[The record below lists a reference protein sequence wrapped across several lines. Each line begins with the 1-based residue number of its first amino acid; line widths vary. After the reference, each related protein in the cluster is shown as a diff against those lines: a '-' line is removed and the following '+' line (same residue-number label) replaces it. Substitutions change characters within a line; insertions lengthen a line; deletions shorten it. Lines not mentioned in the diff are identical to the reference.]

1 MRERLRVS
9 AFLASRSLLR
19 GGRGGVLLN
28 CAIIALV
35 FTNMILLPSIIS
47 GSVDLFISQ
56 VRDYQT
62 SEILIEPRGDERF
75 IEDVDTLV
83 ARVNRVPGVARAS
96 ARYSLGAS
104 LTRKSKSLS
113 LPVTA
118 FRPRDEMEVTRIHER
133 MSEGEFLGSGDLG
146 LIMMGR
152 FVAGN
157 EDERLDFFDS
167 LGGARVGDSVEV
179 AYSNGVVRTYRI
191 KGIFTTKS
199 YQADYTAFV
208 TWDEM
213 ESVLGETQTQAT
225 EVLVQIDGT
234 VPVDDVKQNLL
245 TYGVQ
250 EKVKTW
256 QEAMTL
262 AVEQSI
268 ESFSI
273 INTIAAL
280 VSLVIAVV
288 VIGIVVTIKAM
299 NQRRQ
304 IGILKAIG
312 IRWDIIVGSYVFQ
325 VLAIATAGI
334 ILGVIATQALMAY
347 FSVYPIEFPDGDV
360 VPRAEA
366 VTMAVHAA
374 WLFAASAAAG
384 FFPAWRI
391 ARENIL
397 DAMRR

>member
-1 MRERLRVS
+1 MRERIRVS

-96 ARYSLGAS
+96 ARYSLGAT

-191 KGIFTTKS
+191 
-199 YQADYTAFV
+199 
-208 TWDEM
+208 
-213 ESVLGETQTQAT
+213 
-225 EVLVQIDGT
+225 
-234 VPVDDVKQNLL
+234 
-245 TYGVQ
+245 
-250 EKVKTW
+250 
-256 QEAMTL
+256 
-262 AVEQSI
+262 
-268 ESFSI
+268 
-273 INTIAAL
+273 
-280 VSLVIAVV
+280 
-288 VIGIVVTIKAM
+288 
-299 NQRRQ
+299 
-304 IGILKAIG
+304 
-312 IRWDIIVGSYVFQ
+312 
-325 VLAIATAGI
+325 
-334 ILGVIATQALMAY
+334 
-347 FSVYPIEFPDGDV
+347 
-360 VPRAEA
+360 
-366 VTMAVHAA
+366 
-374 WLFAASAAAG
+374 
-384 FFPAWRI
+384 
-391 ARENIL
+391 
-397 DAMRR
+397 